1 MADQTPSVETP
12 GVNTSKYGCMIGV
25 TGLVMITLM
34 VIWTIY
40 TGYTQNKLIDKF
52 TQSKPMPLQVIYS
65 DTDSVFALRDRVREF
80 GMLVKKAKA
89 AELKLSAQD
98 LNDLIG
104 HEDATI
110 DFRKMVAF
118 DDIDDRLRARVAMP
132 LQTLFRGGKF
142 RYLNA
147 DMTFKIELQ
156 SKQPMLEIDTINP
169 QTGGV
174 IPEGFLN
181 YMRDNS
187 NLLGTFKD
195 DKKLSPIL
203 NRISSLHLED
213 GKVVVIAKG
222 SE

>member
-1 MADQTPSVETP
+1 
-12 GVNTSKYGCMIGV
+12 MIGV

-80 GMLVKKAKA
+80 GMLVKEAKA

-156 SKQPMLEIDTINP
+156 SKQPMLEIDTITP

-203 NRISSLHLED
+203 SRISSLHLED

>member
-1 MADQTPSVETP
+1 
-12 GVNTSKYGCMIGV
+12 
-25 TGLVMITLM
+25 
-34 VIWTIY
+34 
-40 TGYTQNKLIDKF
+40 
-52 TQSKPMPLQVIYS
+52 MPLQVIYS

-80 GMLVKKAKA
+80 GMLVKEAKA

-156 SKQPMLEIDTINP
+156 SKQPMLEIDTITP

-203 NRISSLHLED
+203 SRISSLHLED

>member
-1 MADQTPSVETP
+1 MADETP
-12 GVNTSKYGCMIGV
+12 AQETPEVNTSKYGCLIGI
-25 TGLVMITLM
+25 TGLVMFTLV

-52 TQSKPMPLQVIYS
+52 TQDEPMTLEVTYS
-65 DTDSVFALRDRVREF
+65 DTETVFALRDRVRDF
-80 GMLVKKAKA
+80 GKQVKEGKPS
-89 AELKLSAQD
+89 ELKLSAQD

-104 HEDATI
+104 HEDATM
-110 DFRKMVAF
+110 DFRKMVVF
-118 DDIDDRLRARVAMP
+118 DTIDDRLKARVAMP

-147 DMTFKIELQ
+147 VMTFKIELE
-156 SKQPMLEIDTINP
+156 SKQPMLEIDTITP
-169 QTGGV
+169 RSGGE

-195 DKKLSPIL
+195 HKQLSPIL
-203 NRISSLHLED
+203 KRISSLKLED
-213 GKVVVIAKG
+213 GQVVVTAEG
-222 SE
+222 PQ